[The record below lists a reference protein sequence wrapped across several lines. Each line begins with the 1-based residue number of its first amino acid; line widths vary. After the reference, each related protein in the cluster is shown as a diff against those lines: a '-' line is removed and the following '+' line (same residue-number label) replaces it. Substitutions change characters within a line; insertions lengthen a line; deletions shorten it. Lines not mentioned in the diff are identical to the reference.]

1 MSIQDDGS
9 VCDFP
14 LKNSQK
20 PEKQISFFTISMLKC
35 IILNI
40 SPLMIKEGTLTSA
53 LIFITVSLFSYLSRV
68 KCTELNS

>member
-40 SPLMIKEGTLTSA
+40 SPLMIKEVTLTSA
-53 LIFITVSLFSYLSRV
+53 LIFITVCLFSYLSRV
-68 KCTELNS
+68 KCTEL

>member
-14 LKNSQK
+14 LKNSQN
-20 PEKQISFFTISMLKC
+20 PEKQIMSFFTISMLKC

-40 SPLMIKEGTLTSA
+40 SPLMIKEVTLTSA
-53 LIFITVSLFSYLSRV
+53 LIFITVSLFFIFKSC
-68 KCTELNS
+68 KCTEL